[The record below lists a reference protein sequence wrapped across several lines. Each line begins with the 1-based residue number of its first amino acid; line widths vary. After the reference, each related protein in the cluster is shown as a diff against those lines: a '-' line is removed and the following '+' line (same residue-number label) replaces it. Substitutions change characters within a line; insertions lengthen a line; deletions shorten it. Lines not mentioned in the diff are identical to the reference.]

1 MHYIIVT
8 PQGPFSSAER
18 AAAISREL
26 YCITAP
32 IAVQEPYQAD
42 GHVFGVIAHPDG
54 VQHALVVRL
63 DYEIAVHNQAKLDE
77 LVALFPLM
85 DPGEVQ
91 ALSDFILTSSVI
103 TFAQIIPSD
112 VTVYD
117 EAYMIAEGWL
127 FDYQQEV

>member
-1 MHYIIVT
+1 MDYIIVT
-8 PQGPFSSAER
+8 PQGTFSSAER

-42 GHVFGVIAHPDG
+42 RNVFEVIAHPDG
-54 VQHALVVRL
+54 EQHALVVRL
-63 DYEIAVHNQAKLDE
+63 DYEISVHNQVKLDE
-77 LVALFPLM
+77 LVALFPIM

-91 ALSDFILTSSVI
+91 ALAEFIVTSSVV
-103 TFAQIIPSD
+103 TFQQIIPSD

-117 EAYMIAEGWL
+117 EAYMVAQGWL
-127 FDYQQEV
+127 PNPQEL

>member
-1 MHYIIVT
+1 MGYIIVT

-42 GHVFGVIAHPDG
+42 GNVFGVIAHPDG

-77 LVALFPLM
+77 LVALFPIM
-85 DPGEVQ
+85 DPQEIQ
-91 ALSDFILTSSVI
+91 ALADFILTSSLV
-103 TFAQIIPSD
+103 TFQQIIPSD

-117 EAYMIAEGWL
+117 EAYMVAQGW
-127 FDYQQEV
+127 FPNPQEL